1 MSVRAEHHLR
11 SAAAR
16 ALDAATRRGR
26 RQWAAVRV
34 ALPRRVAPLALGE
47 AADRFYWERPGE
59 GRCLVAAGCA
69 QALEAEGP
77 KRFPQ
82 LAESARALYRDL
94 HLAGDAAPASA
105 GPLLVG
111 GFGFSEDPPSSPEWA
126 DFSAARLV
134 LPTRMR
140 VSTPDGNWCSV
151 SCAVNADDS
160 AETVRTRLGEELAL
174 CLDERSAAPVD
185 PDSQIGEYHARSERS
200 HADYEQRVEAALEEI
215 AAGEIEKVV
224 VARSLRLRQPRSW
237 HLAPLLEALRG
248 AHPSCTIFAL
258 GRNEANFLGASPE
271 LLVRLA
277 GRRLESA
284 ALAGSAPRGRSPEE
298 DDRLGREL
306 LESKKDQAEHAVVV
320 RALRESL
327 ERCCDELEIPE
338 APRLRK
344 LEGIHHLETPVEGQ
358 LDEPR
363 HVLEVAGSLHPT
375 AAVAG
380 APRASAL
387 RWLRDHEGLERG
399 WYAGAVGVVDAQGDG
414 EFCTALRSALLRG
427 GEAKLFAGAGIV
439 AGSKPEAELRET
451 RLKLRALLDLLLEL

>member
-1 MSVRAEHHLR
+1 MSDRAERQLR

-26 RQWAAVRV
+26 RQWAALRV
-34 ALPRRVAPLALGE
+34 ALPERAAPLFLGE
-47 AADRFYWERPGE
+47 ATDRFYWERPGE
-59 GRCLVAAGCA
+59 GRRLVASGCA
-69 QALEAEGP
+69 RSIECEGED
-77 KRFPQ
+77 RFPK

-94 HLAGDAAPASA
+94 HLAGDEAPANV

-111 GFGFSEDPPSSPEWA
+111 GFGFAENPPSGSDWVGFP
-126 DFSAARLV
+126 AARLV
-134 LPTRMR
+134 LPTRLV
-140 VSTPDGNWCSV
+140 VSTPAGSWCSV
-151 SCAVNADDS
+151 ACAVEAADSEEAVS
-160 AETVRTRLGEELAL
+160 ARLREQLAL
-174 CLDERSAAPVD
+174 CLHSPSPAAEA
-185 PDSQIGEYHARSERS
+185 PDTQRREYLARPARS

-224 VARSLRLRQPRSW
+224 VARSLRLRQPGSW

-258 GRNEANFLGASPE
+258 GRDEANFLGASPE
-271 LLVRLA
+271 LLIRLA
-277 GRRLESA
+277 GGRLQSA

-306 LESKKDQAEHAVVV
+306 LESKKDQEEHAVVV

-327 ERCCDELEIPE
+327 EPCCSELKIPE
-338 APRLRK
+338 APRLMK
-344 LEGIHHLETPVEGQ
+344 LEGIHHLETPVEGR
-358 LDEPR
+358 LGEAR
-363 HVLEVAGSLHPT
+363 HVLEVAGCLHPT

-387 RWLRDHEGLERG
+387 RWLREHEGLERG
-399 WYAGAVGVVDAQGDG
+399 WYAGAVGVVDARGDG

-427 GEAKLFAGAGIV
+427 GEAQLFAGAGIV